1 MKLSVRKKLY
11 AGFGSIL
18 AVLVTLVSIVW
29 IEVIGAHKSADEI
42 RMDDVPGTVT
52 YLVLIDEAGD
62 VYRDAL
68 GAIIKLIMRLMTTA
82 RIRMNLLKPSRKQS
96 VWKAEDQKIIV
107 VLSELKISW
116 NVSLKSLKRHLC
128 LRSMMNLS
136 Y

>member
-29 IEVIGAHKSADEI
+29 IEVIGAHQSADEI

-62 VYRDAL
+62 V
-68 GAIIKLIMRLMTTA
+68 
-82 RIRMNLLKPSRKQS
+82 
-96 VWKAEDQKIIV
+96 
-107 VLSELKISW
+107 
-116 NVSLKSLKRHLC
+116 
-128 LRSMMNLS
+128 
-136 Y
+136 